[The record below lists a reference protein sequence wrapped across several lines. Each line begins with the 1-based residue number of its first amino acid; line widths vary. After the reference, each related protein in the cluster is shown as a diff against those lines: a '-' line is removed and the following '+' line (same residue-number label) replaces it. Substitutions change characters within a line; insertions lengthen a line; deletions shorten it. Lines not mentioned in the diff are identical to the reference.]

1 MESERKIES
10 KDNNTKEI
18 SLDAK
23 IHQYAESFTI
33 HGLPRI
39 LTGTKTE
46 RIIWTIFVMLSMSLG
61 GYMT

>member
-23 IHQYAESFTI
+23 IHQYAESFTF
-33 HGLPRI
+33 HGLPRT